1 MFDSREEA
9 AQMLSIK
16 LLSLVKEK
24 NIVVLALARGAITMG
39 KIIAN
44 YFSVPFDILV
54 FKKIGVSQNKELA
67 IGVIGP
73 KNTIFWNND
82 ILKKLGLSKKEI
94 ISLKKQKEKERR
106 RLEKELRLGR
116 KPLELLDKTVILI
129 DDGVATGAT
138 VMAARIYLRK
148 QKVEKI
154 ILATPVIAKDTYK
167 EIKEFFDKIIFIK
180 KPRNFHAV
188 GEFYKNFRQVGNKES
203 RLILNQFRKKKE

>member
-16 LLSLVKEK
+16 LLSSVKEK